1 METPVRHQILLLD
14 DDQDLLEVY
23 REILGRLP
31 SKPEI
36 HTVTSGARALALLS
50 SKPFSLLLCD
60 LRMPK
65 MDGLQVLAIV
75 RRKFPHLRTAV
86 LTSMLDEQFRV
97 RAYAMGI
104 DLYLEKPKSNKEIT
118 FLLDCIES
126 LLDREQA
133 GGFRGVQSKSLV
145 DLIQLECLSQ
155 SSSILKISHGGL
167 EGRIWI
173 HDGEIIDAQTE
184 SVTGVEAFHRILS
197 WKDGSFEM
205 LPHEPNRKRTIFSSY
220 HGLLLE
226 TAQVLD
232 EAQGR
237 PGASADPTD
246 ATKVAGATSPLTELS
261 RFQGVEFVLVVP
273 SAKDQESEAWGLDS
287 PEIMTRWVRETV
299 QGFRALGET
308 LQAGML
314 NRIDARGPMQNVSV
328 ASRGESDLCVGFYRS
343 LPPETITETMHKIV
357 NKWAS

>member
-36 HTVTSGARALALLS
+36 HTATSGARALALLS

-60 LRMPK
+60 LKMPK

-86 LTSMLDEQFRV
+86 LTSLLDEQFRV

-155 SSSILKISHGGL
+155 SSSVLKISHGGL

-173 HDGEIIDAQTE
+173 HEGEIIDAHTE
-184 SVTGVEAFHRILS
+184 GLTGVEAFRRILS

-205 LPHEPNRKRTIFSSY
+205 LPHDPGRKRTIFSSY

-237 PGASADPTD
+237 SAAASGSSD
-246 ATKVAGATSPLTELS
+246 AAKAASPNSLLAELS
-261 RFQGVEFVLVVP
+261 RFQGVEFVLEVP
-273 SAKDQESEAWGLDS
+273 AEGKPPEAWGLES
-287 PEIMTRWVRETV
+287 PEIMARWARETV
-299 QGFRALGET
+299 LGFRALGEK

-314 NRIDARGPMQNVSV
+314 NRIDARGAMQNVSM
-328 ASRGESDLCVGFYRS
+328 ASRGDTDLCVGFYRS
-343 LPPETITETMHKIV
+343 LPPETIAETMHKIV

>member
-1 METPVRHQILLLD
+1 MEAPVRHKVLLLD
-14 DDQDLLEVY
+14 DDQDLLDVY
-23 REILGRLP
+23 REILDRLP

-36 HTVTSGARALALLS
+36 HTVTSGSRALALLS
-50 SKPFSLLLCD
+50 SEPFSLLLCD

-86 LTSMLDEQFRV
+86 LTSMLDEQFRT

-104 DLYLEKPKSNKEIT
+104 DLYLEKPKSNKEMA

-126 LLDREQA
+126 MLDREQA

-155 SSSILKISHGGL
+155 SSSVLRISDGNVD
-167 EGRIWI
+167 GRIWI
-173 HDGEIIDAQTE
+173 HEGEIIDAE
-184 SVTGVEAFHRILS
+184 AEALGGVAAFQRILS
-197 WKDGSFEM
+197 WKTGNFEM
-205 LPHEPNRKRTIFSSY
+205 LPHDPARARTIFISY

-232 EAQGR
+232 EAQSR
-237 PGASADPTD
+237 QQLSDPTE
-246 ATKVAGATSPLTELS
+246 AAAPAKAISPMAELS
-261 RFQGVEFVLVVP
+261 RFPGVEFVVAITS
-273 SAKDQESEAWGLDS
+273 SAESQPESWGLDNAGPLADWTKELS
-287 PEIMTRWVRETV
+287 R
-299 QGFRALGET
+299 GFRELGDT
-308 LQAGML
+308 LQAGIL
-314 NRIDARGPMQNVSV
+314 NRIEARGPTQNVAV
-328 ASRGESDLCVGFYRS
+328 VSRGESDLCVGFYRS
-343 LPPETITETMHKIV
+343 LPPEAVSQTMHKIV